1 MSVIFWKL
9 AKTLL
14 IAVVVAVV
22 LLLNYLFFAW
32 LLSLIPTTPYPP
44 DSAETT
50 QDLYISTNG
59 VHVDVVVPT
68 SYLTAAQRADW
79 QIPADIHYIGLGW
92 GDRGFYLNT
101 PSWAE
106 LDWRVA
112 VKAALLPSPT
122 LMHVSHYTRQTPYER
137 WYQAPITP
145 ADLQQL
151 LDFANASFK
160 RNEQGQVILLEGE
173 GYGKRDFFYEGKGSY
188 TALYTCNVWAN
199 QALKKANV
207 KTGIWSPFDWGI
219 VRHLERVPQ

>member
-14 IAVVVAVV
+14 ISLIIVVV

-32 LLSLIPTTPYPP
+32 LLSQVPTTPYPSDP
-44 DSAETT
+44 
-50 QDLYISTNG
+50 QLPRHDLYISTNG

-68 SYLTAAQRADW
+68 VHLAPAQRAVW
-79 QIPADIHYIGLGW
+79 QIPDNVHYVGLGW

-106 LDWRVA
+106 LDWCVA
-112 VKAALLPSPT
+112 LKAAFLPSST
-122 LMHVSHYTRQTPYER
+122 LMHVTHYTRTIPYER
-137 WYQAPITP
+137 WYQAQVTP
-145 ADLQQL
+145 VEMNQL
-151 LDFANASFK
+151 LDFAMTSFK
-160 RNEQGQVILLEGE
+160 CNEQGELLLLEGK
-173 GYGKRDFFYEGKGSY
+173 GYGEYDFFYEAKGNY
-188 TALYTCNVWAN
+188 TLFYTCNVWAN

-219 VRHLERVPQ
+219 VQHLEQVP